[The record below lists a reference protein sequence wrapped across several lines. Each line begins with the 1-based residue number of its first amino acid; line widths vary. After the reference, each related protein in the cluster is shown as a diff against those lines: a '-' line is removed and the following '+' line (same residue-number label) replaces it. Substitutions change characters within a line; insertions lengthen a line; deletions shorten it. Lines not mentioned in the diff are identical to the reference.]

1 MNYYRYRKLVLP
13 ILRNFKE
20 CFRFELKPMTN
31 WWLFYFFLSFFFL
44 NVNVIKYVNS
54 KLAGFVYVLCK
65 LFITIKYSQSKH
77 VPFSLISIMIWI
89 YKVRKLRVTSR
100 LYEIFG
106 KFLQQL
112 MIALFS
118 YFNLEYQT
126 LCNEEI
132 KWLTCRAS
140 YWELI
145 VWSVV
150 KKNIAIS

>member
-1 MNYYRYRKLVLP
+1 MFQIWTKTNDKLVV
-13 ILRNFKE
+13 IL
-20 CFRFELKPMTN
+20 
-31 WWLFYFFLSFFFL
+31 LFSFFFFL

-112 MIALFS
+112 MVALFS

-150 KKNIAIS
+150 KEKYRNQLTNYMVQGH

>member
-1 MNYYRYRKLVLP
+1 MFQIWTKTNDKLVV
-13 ILRNFKE
+13 IL
-20 CFRFELKPMTN
+20 
-31 WWLFYFFLSFFFL
+31 LFSFFFFL

-54 KLAGFVYVLCK
+54 KLAGSVYVLCQ

-100 LYEIFG
+100 LYDYEIFG

-112 MIALFS
+112 MVALFS
-118 YFNLEYQT
+118 YINLEYQT